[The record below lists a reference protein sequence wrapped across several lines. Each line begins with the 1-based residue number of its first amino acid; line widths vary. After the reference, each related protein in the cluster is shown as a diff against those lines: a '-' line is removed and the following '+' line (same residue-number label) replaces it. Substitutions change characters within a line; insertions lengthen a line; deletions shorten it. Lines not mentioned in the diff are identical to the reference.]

1 MKLSRFFLFGI
12 ILVLI
17 LFIGFF
23 IYSSYRG
30 PIKSYVE
37 RKKQEKYANVRVEVL
52 NAAGVRGLSR
62 RVTFKL
68 RKMGFD
74 VVYYGNTK
82 EILEKT
88 VVVERISPGMKNA
101 KLLAKEI
108 GCHIV
113 TFEPDPN
120 KLLEVSLILGKDYKN
135 YFPALEKEIYY

>member
-1 MKLSRFFLFGI
+1 MRFFRFLLFCVI
-12 ILVLI
+12 VVLI
-17 LFIGFF
+17 LFIAFF

-37 RKKQEKYANVRVEVL
+37 KKKQEKYANVRVEVL

-62 RVTFKL
+62 KVTFKL
-68 RKMGFD
+68 RKIGFD

-82 EILEKT
+82 QILDKT
-88 VVVERISPGMKNA
+88 VVVERVSPEMENA

-108 GCHIV
+108 GCEII

-120 KLLEVSLILGKDYKN
+120 KLLEVSLVVGKDYKN
-135 YFPALEKEIYY
+135 YFPDIEKEIYY